1 MNMQVTNID
10 HGSVGMGGN
19 EFASETLNLGSDK
32 TVAEGT
38 ILGRITDGGANDGK
52 LGVYASG
59 NADGTEVPVAVM
71 PHALS
76 GASGDNPVRPIISGE
91 VKQERLVIDGGASVT
106 YAELDALR
114 DTAIVPVSVEQLAQQ
129 DNQA

>member
-1 MNMQVTNID
+1 MNMVTTNWD
-10 HGSVGMGGN
+10 YGSVGIGGN
-19 EFASETLNLGSDK
+19 EFSDETLNLAGAGEI
-32 TVAEGT
+32 AEGT

-52 LGVYASG
+52 LGLYASG

-71 PHALS
+71 PHPLD
-76 GASGDNPVRPIISGE
+76 GDSGDNYVRPIVSGR
-91 VKQERLVIDGGASVT
+91 VNADRLVVDGGSVT

-114 DTAIVPVSVEQLAQQ
+114 QTAIVPVDVDQLAKQ